1 MRDPFANCQTFYPW
15 RKVFGGLGV
24 GEVRRLGQL
33 EEEKRKLKSLV
44 ADLSLDRAMPQDV
57 VAK

>member
-1 MRDPFANCQTFYPW
+1 MRLPWFYPW

-57 VAK
+57 VAKYL